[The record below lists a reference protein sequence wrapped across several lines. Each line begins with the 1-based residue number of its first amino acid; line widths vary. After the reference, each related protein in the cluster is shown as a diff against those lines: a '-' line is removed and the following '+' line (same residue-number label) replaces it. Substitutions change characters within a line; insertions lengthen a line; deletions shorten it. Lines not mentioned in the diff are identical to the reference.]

1 LHLDC
6 GDGLAGRGVVVL
18 TGGGDVDVDR
28 LHAQWTGQDVCA
40 EEVDRRSA
48 EGFAGVVLFGVWKRE
63 VLASG
68 LEW

>member
-1 LHLDC
+1 M
-6 GDGLAGRGVVVL
+6 
-18 TGGGDVDVDR
+18 DVNG

-40 EEVDRRSA
+40 EEVDGRSA